1 MGSVGDRDIMEGFL
15 EHGAG
20 ISPSKVKVCIKGQ
33 EPWQGVRG
41 ARDSLEWIQTQPME
55 ASREESWYNQ
65 SYP

>member
-1 MGSVGDRDIMEGFL
+1 MAGPGPAVGSVGDRDIMEGFL

-41 ARDSLEWIQTQPME
+41 ARGLTGMDSDPAYGSQ
-55 ASREESWYNQ
+55 
-65 SYP
+65 